1 MVLFF
6 HTVVGNV
13 LTMNLKSYLRT
24 LKKERKA
31 EFAGRCGCTLQHLKF
46 VGYGAKTCSDG
57 LALAVERESGGL
69 VTVAELRPEFARALA
84 VSGYTRQAADHAAA

>member
-1 MVLFF
+1 MRDM
-6 HTVVGNV
+6 T
-13 LTMNLKSYLRT
+13 LKEFIKQIDKINRDDFASRCGTSFAYLR
-24 LKKERKA
+24 L
-31 EFAGRCGCTLQHLKF
+31 
-46 VGYGAKTCSDG
+46 VGYGHKPCSDA